1 MDARHAKRG
10 LVVLR
15 LLDTYEEMAQAC
27 RDNWETECTCPLRG
41 VFKCPFFSLE
51 MACHRITASD
61 WEGISIKED
70 ADGR

>member
-15 LLDTYEEMAQAC
+15 LQDAYEEMAQAC
-27 RDNWETECTCPLRG
+27 RDNWETECTCPLHR
-41 VFKCPFFSLE
+41 VFKCPFSSPE
-51 MACHRITASD
+51 AVCYRITASD